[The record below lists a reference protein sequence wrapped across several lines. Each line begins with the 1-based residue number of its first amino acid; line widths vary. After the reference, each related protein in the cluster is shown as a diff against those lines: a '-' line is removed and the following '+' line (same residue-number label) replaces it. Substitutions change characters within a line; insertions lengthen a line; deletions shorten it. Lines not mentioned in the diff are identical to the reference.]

1 MGGGDMQK
9 MIAKPQTIRRAI
21 EALEKKGPSHIEHV
35 YDKNQSEE
43 ADAQCLKK
51 LHQLLSSSRAA
62 QRQRC

>member
-1 MGGGDMQK
+1 MQK

-21 EALEKKGPSHIEHV
+21 EALEQKGPTRIEHV
-35 YDKNQSEE
+35 YDKSHSEE

-62 QRQRC
+62 RQPQC